1 MSTATYVI
9 YYGFTVFKIDYLY
22 CSKVRQKQ
30 TDLYRCDNRGR
41 STVLVIIILIL
52 LYRYKLRSQKEGI
65 ALNEVISNDV
75 EITERLY
82 YSKNEDELD
91 DENTKSFLEQNINKN
106 ELLPKK

>member
-1 MSTATYVI
+1 MSFIMDLLSSKLIMYIVAKSDRNKLI
-9 YYGFTVFKIDYLY
+9 YIGVTIGVVVLF
-22 CSKVRQKQ
+22 
-30 TDLYRCDNRGR
+30 
-41 STVLVIIILIL
+41 LVIIILIL

-65 ALNEVISNDV
+65 ALNEVISSDV

-82 YSKNEDELD
+82 DSKNEDELD

>member
-1 MSTATYVI
+1 MSFIMDLLSSKLIMYIVAKSDRNKLI
-9 YYGFTVFKIDYLY
+9 YIRVTIGVVVLF
-22 CSKVRQKQ
+22 
-30 TDLYRCDNRGR
+30 
-41 STVLVIIILIL
+41 LVIIILIL

-65 ALNEVISNDV
+65 ALNEVISSDV

-82 YSKNEDELD
+82 DSKNEDELD

>member
-1 MSTATYVI
+1 MSFIMDLLSSKLII
-9 YYGFTVFKIDYLY
+9 YIVAKSDRNKLIYIGVTIGVVVLF
-22 CSKVRQKQ
+22 
-30 TDLYRCDNRGR
+30 
-41 STVLVIIILIL
+41 LVIIILIL

-82 YSKNEDELD
+82 D